1 MCRNVY
7 PADLFSLRVL
17 PSPVFEPMMS
27 PGSTIKNSSPDRA
40 QEDNT
45 MAGKIFYRE
54 RIKSREGQQTPR
66 FRVVAAS
73 DIDLK
78 IFADHFRKKELEQ
91 LAKETK
97 AKLIELKRDKKS
109 KSLK

>member
-1 MCRNVY
+1 
-7 PADLFSLRVL
+7 
-17 PSPVFEPMMS
+17 
-27 PGSTIKNSSPDRA
+27 
-40 QEDNT
+40 

-54 RIKSREGQQTPR
+54 RVKSKQGQMTPR

-78 IFADHFRKKELEQ
+78 IYADHFRRKELEQ

-97 AKLIELKRDKKS
+97 AKLVELKRDKKS
-109 KSLK
+109 KSRK

>member
-1 MCRNVY
+1 MIRIYFVGG
-7 PADLFSLRVL
+7 
-17 PSPVFEPMMS
+17 VF
-27 PGSTIKNSSPDRA
+27 TFQKTNSI
-40 QEDNT
+40 EDH

-54 RIKSREGQQTPR
+54 RVKSKEGQMNPR

-78 IFADHFRKKELEQ
+78 IYADHFRRKELEQ

-97 AKLIELKRDKKS
+97 AKLVELKRDKKS
-109 KSLK
+109 KSRK

>member
-1 MCRNVY
+1 
-7 PADLFSLRVL
+7 
-17 PSPVFEPMMS
+17 
-27 PGSTIKNSSPDRA
+27 
-40 QEDNT
+40 

-54 RIKSREGQQTPR
+54 RVKSKEGQMTPR

-73 DIDLK
+73 DMDLK
-78 IFADHFRKKELEQ
+78 IYADHFRKKDLEQ

-109 KSLK
+109 KNRK

>member
-1 MCRNVY
+1 
-7 PADLFSLRVL
+7 
-17 PSPVFEPMMS
+17 
-27 PGSTIKNSSPDRA
+27 
-40 QEDNT
+40 

-54 RIKSREGQQTPR
+54 RVKSKQGQMTPR

-78 IFADHFRKKELEQ
+78 IYADHFRRKEIEQ

-97 AKLIELKRDKKS
+97 AKLVELKRDKKS
-109 KSLK
+109 KSKK

>member
-1 MCRNVY
+1 M
-7 PADLFSLRVL
+7 
-17 PSPVFEPMMS
+17 
-27 PGSTIKNSSPDRA
+27 
-40 QEDNT
+40 
-45 MAGKIFYRE
+45 
-54 RIKSREGQQTPR
+54 TPR

-78 IFADHFRKKELEQ
+78 IYADHFRRKELEQ

-109 KSLK
+109 KSRK